1 MSFSE
6 YDVTRRTRKG
16 NFLKQIDQ
24 LIDWNSIEKAI
35 AVHYAPVSDA
45 AGRPAYSGLLLFK
58 MLLVGIWNGGL
69 SDESVEDMANSN
81 LHVMRF
87 LGLSLEDDVP
97 DHSVLSRFRTRL
109 TAACAWDGLLAQVNE
124 QIQAHDIMV
133 RQGCHVDASITQ
145 SPRKP
150 KTKPAY
156 EVVSDREERND
167 EADART
173 AMQVIE
179 VTQPGVDTEARW
191 VRKGGKSVFGY
202 KQHTIVDNNGLVLAV
217 ETTAANC
224 HDSKPLLD
232 LLDKANIQPGTRVHA
247 DKAYSSQKHR
257 DALKSRGIKNG
268 IQDKALRNNPLTRRQ
283 LQRNRLIAK
292 ARYVVERTFGSQ
304 ARWFN
309 AKILCYRGLAKAHAW
324 HLLLAMAYNLKRLP
338 KLFADRRLITQT

>member
-6 YDVTRRTRKG
+6 FDVTRRTRKG

-35 AVHYAPVSDA
+35 AVHYAPVCDA

-109 TAACAWDGLLAQVNE
+109 TAAKIWDGLLAEINRQT
-124 QIQAHDIMV
+124 QAYNITV
-133 RQGCHVDASITQ
+133 KQGCHVDTSITQ

-156 EVVSDREERND
+156 EVVSDREERDD
-167 EADART
+167 ESNAQLEMR
-173 AMQVIE
+173 VIE
-179 VTQPGVDTEARW
+179 VAQPGVDTEARW
-191 VRKGGKSVFGY
+191 VKKGDKSLFGY
-202 KQHTIVDNNGLVLAV
+202 KQHTIVDGNGLVIAI

-232 LLDKANIQPGTRVHA
+232 LLAKANIQPGTRIHA

-257 DALKSRGIKNG
+257 DVLKSRGIKNG
-268 IQDKALRNNPLTRRQ
+268 IQDKATKNIPLLPRQ
-283 LQRNRLIAK
+283 LQRNRMITK
-292 ARYVVERTFGSQ
+292 VRYVVERTFGSQ
-304 ARWFN
+304 VRWFN
-309 AKILCYRGLAKAHAW
+309 AKILRYYGLAKAHTW
-324 HLLLAMAYNLKRLP
+324 HILLAMAYNLKRLP
-338 KLFADRRLITQT
+338 KLFAERQMIAQT